1 MVFFNREH
9 AGELL
14 AAKLERY
21 KSCNG
26 VVLGVPRG
34 GVPVACRVAAAL
46 HLPLDLVMVK
56 KIGHPLQPEYAIGA
70 VSLTERILVPHSEV
84 SDDYIEERT
93 AAIRQKMKAQYR
105 SFRGDSVSVDL
116 KGKTVIVVDDG
127 IATGNTLMA
136 AIQMLRKQEPAAIIV
151 AAPVSSSSAQYK
163 LQQVADAVEIVSVPA
178 HFSGV
183 GQWYEEFQQLTDEDV
198 RAEILKFN
206 TGQSTNTGQSNNT

>member
-14 AAKLERY
+14 AAKLKQY

-136 AIQMLRKQEPAAIIV
+136 AVQMLRKQEPAAIIV

>member
-14 AAKLERY
+14 AAKLKQY